1 MGDFIKVF
9 PFIFGA
15 AISPVLLVTVLF
27 ILSRPT
33 QPVKKAL
40 VYLLGATI
48 TISIITAVIFFSTQI
63 RPAPAPRNDLIPHLI
78 IGFLLLFLALD
89 IFRKGPQKKKQNND
103 KKQGLLGFFGL
114 GVVLMVTN
122 FTTIAMIFEVALD
135 LRQLQ
140 VVGIQKTLYLLV
152 TVIFSILPIVL
163 PLLILALAGKNSER
177 ILDALSGFMQ
187 KYAHIVT
194 SVFFAILGAYV
205 LSKPFLQ

>member
-1 MGDFIKVF
+1 MADFIKIF

-15 AISPVLLVTVLF
+15 AISPVLLVTVLY

-33 QPVKKAL
+33 QPIKKVL
-40 VYLLGATI
+40 VFLLASTV
-48 TISIITAVIFFSTQI
+48 TISIITAVIFYSTQI
-63 RPAPAPRNDLIPHLI
+63 RPGPAPRNDLIPHTI

-89 IFRKGPQKKKQNND
+89 IYKKGPSKKKA
-103 KKQGLLGFFGL
+103 KESSRRGLLGFFGI
-114 GVVLMVTN
+114 GVVLMITN

-140 VVGIQKTLYLLV
+140 IFGAQKLIYLLV
-152 TVIFSILPIVL
+152 TVFFSILPILL
-163 PLLILALAGKNSER
+163 PLIILLLAGKNSEK
-177 ILDALSGFMQ
+177 ILDKLSGFMQ

-205 LSKPFLQ
+205 LLKPFL